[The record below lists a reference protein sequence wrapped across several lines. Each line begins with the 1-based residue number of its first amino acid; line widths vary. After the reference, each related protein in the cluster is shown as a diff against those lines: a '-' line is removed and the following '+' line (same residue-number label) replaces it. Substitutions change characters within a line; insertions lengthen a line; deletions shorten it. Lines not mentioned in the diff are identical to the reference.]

1 MKLAA
6 VTFGSRGDVEPY
18 AALGRELAAA
28 DYEVRLTAQEAFRDF
43 ASDSGVDF
51 FGVRGRS
58 IQDLVDSPEGKQL
71 VGNLR
76 NPLALARQLGR
87 LNDMLTR
94 ELELIYSDVL
104 AASEGVDAVLCS
116 PATFPALDVAAHLGL
131 PVVQVHLI
139 PLEPTSR
146 FPAPVG
152 YINARTLTPLG
163 NRLSYPVDELLVWR
177 LLKRAVEPVRARV
190 LGRRPRR
197 VRETLTQRRRR
208 LGALVGI
215 SPNVLPPPR
224 DWPPDVVSCGYWW
237 SSPRSS
243 EQGSLDEATSSFL
256 AAGPPPIFVS
266 LGSMPI
272 GDPAA
277 VTAILAGAARDAGV
291 RLILQRGWAGLGEG
305 LESDHVHVAGEMPHG
320 AIFDLVAAVAHHG
333 GAGST
338 ARGLRHGKPT
348 LVMPV
353 FADQF
358 FWGRRMAELGVGPSP
373 LPLRRL
379 DRAGLARRLAALA
392 TPAFEQRAGAL
403 AADLEREDGA
413 AVATAALGRFLHA
426 RPGSTRRG
434 DRAAAGQ
441 DVGRVARQVR

>member
-18 AALGRELAAA
+18 VAFGRELVAAG
-28 DYEVRLTAQEAFRDF
+28 YEVRLTAQQAFRES
-43 ASDSGVDF
+43 AGDSGVEF
-51 FGVRGRS
+51 VGVRGRS
-58 IQDLVDSPEGKQL
+58 IQDLVDSPEGKEL
-71 VGNLR
+71 VANLR
-76 NPLALARQLGR
+76 NPFALARQLGR
-87 LNDMLTR
+87 LNDMLSH
-94 ELELIYSDVL
+94 ELELIYTDVL
-104 AASEGVDAVLCS
+104 AATEGADAVLCS

-131 PVVQVHLI
+131 PVVQMHLI

-146 FPAPVG
+146 FPAPVA

-163 NRLSYPVDELLVWR
+163 NRLSYPLDELLVWR

-190 LGRRPRR
+190 LGRGPRR
-197 VRETLTQRRRR
+197 ARETLAQRRRR

-215 SPNVLPPPR
+215 SPTVLPRPR
-224 DWPPDVVSCGYWW
+224 DWSPDVVSCGYWW

-243 EQGSLDEATSSFL
+243 EQGSLDEATLRFL

-272 GDPAA
+272 GDPRA
-277 VTAILAGAARDAGV
+277 VTAILAQAARDANV

-305 LESDHVHVAGEMPHG
+305 LVADHVHVTGELPHG

-333 GAGST
+333 GAGSI

-353 FADQF
+353 LADQF
-358 FWGRRMAELGVGPSP
+358 FWGRRMVELGVGPSP

-379 DRAGLARRLAALA
+379 DRSGLARRLAALA
-392 TPAFEQRAGAL
+392 TPAFTRRAGAV
-403 AADLEREDGA
+403 AADLQREDGG
-413 AVATAALGRFLHA
+413 AVATEALGRFLDA
-426 RPGSTRRG
+426 RRGSTRG
-434 DRAAAGQ
+434 SEHVRARQ
-441 DVGRVARQVR
+441 DVDRVAS

>member
-18 AALGRELAAA
+18 VALGRELVAAGY
-28 DYEVRLTAQEAFRDF
+28 DVRLTAQEAFRGL
-43 ASDSGVDF
+43 ASDSGVEF

-76 NPLALARQLGR
+76 NPLALARQLSQ
-87 LNDMLTR
+87 LNDMLKR
-94 ELELIYSDVL
+94 ELQLIYTDVL
-104 AASEGVDAVLCS
+104 AAAEGVDAVLCS

-131 PVVQVHLI
+131 PVVQMHLV

-146 FPAPVG
+146 FPAPVA
-152 YINARTLTPLG
+152 YINAQTLTPLG
-163 NRLSYPVDELLVWR
+163 NRLSYPLDELLVWR
-177 LLKRAVEPVRARV
+177 LLKRAVEPVRVRV
-190 LGRRPRR
+190 LGQRPRGMR
-197 VRETLTQRRRR
+197 GTLRQRRRR

-215 SPNVLPPPR
+215 SPKVLSPPP
-224 DWPPDVVSCGYWW
+224 DWSPDVVSCGYWW
-237 SSPRSS
+237 TSPRSS
-243 EQGSLDEATSSFL
+243 EPGSLDESTLRFL
-256 AAGPPPIFVS
+256 AGGAPPIFVS

-272 GDPAA
+272 GDPGA
-277 VTAILAGAARDAGV
+277 VTALLAGAARDADV

-305 LESDHVHVAGEMPHG
+305 LEADHVHVTGEMPHG

-333 GAGST
+333 GAGTT

-353 FADQF
+353 LADQF
-358 FWGRRMAELGVGPSP
+358 FWGHRVVKLGVGPPP

-392 TPAFEQRAGAL
+392 TPAFAQRAGAL
-403 AADLEREDGA
+403 AADLEREDGG
-413 AVATAALGRFLHA
+413 AVATAALARFLDA
-426 RPGSTRRG
+426 RRGSTPGREHVRAYEAV
-434 DRAAAGQ
+434 DR
-441 DVGRVARQVR
+441 VVR